1 MAKKT
6 LDKKALKNSN
16 SDLILL
22 RKKLL
27 NFRFKKANNQIE
39 NTSENKKIR
48 KNIARLLTEKNK
60 RKEESNA

>member
-6 LDKKALKNSN
+6 LDKKVLKNSN

-27 NFRFKKANNQIE
+27 NFRFKKANSQIE

>member
-6 LDKKALKNSN
+6 LNKKVLKNSN
-16 SDLILL
+16 SDLISL

-27 NFRFKKANNQIE
+27 NFRFKKANSQIE